1 MADSFSKKEKAKKKS
16 KKKEDKAQ
24 RKEERKS
31 SNNKGK
37 GFESMLAY
45 IDENGNLT
53 STPPDARNRIE
64 IDINDIQLGA
74 APIVHEDPTRTGV
87 VSFFSDKGYG
97 FIIDDKSQDKI
108 FVHINQLSEPIKERD
123 KVSFENERSPKGLVA
138 VNVKK
143 IKD

>member
-24 RKEERKS
+24 KKEERKS

-53 STPPDARNRIE
+53 DTPPDTRNRIE
-64 IDINDIQLGA
+64 IDLNDIQLGA
-74 APIVHEDPTRTGV
+74 APIVQEDPTRTGV
-87 VSFFSDKGYG
+87 VSFFSDKGFG
-97 FIIDDKSQDKI
+97 FIIDDRNQNKV
-108 FVHINQLSEPIKERD
+108 FVHANQLSEPIKEGD
-123 KVSFENERSPKGLVA
+123 KVSFENERSPKGMVA
-138 VNVKK
+138 VNVNK
-143 IKD
+143 IKN